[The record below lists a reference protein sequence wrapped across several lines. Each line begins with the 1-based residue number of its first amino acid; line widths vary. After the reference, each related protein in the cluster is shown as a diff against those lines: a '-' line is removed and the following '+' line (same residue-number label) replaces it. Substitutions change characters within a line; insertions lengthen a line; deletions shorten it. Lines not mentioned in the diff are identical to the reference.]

1 MKISSKFKKIIS
13 VMMCCVVVL
22 IPCLSTFAKGEA
34 GDWGDDTYHEAYED
48 FKNIFEVAKLKH
60 EDSFTLDAHGITIN
74 LISNGYDITT
84 MVFYF

>member
-1 MKISSKFKKIIS
+1 MYYHIIINKNN
-13 VMMCCVVVL
+13 VEEARGKA
-22 IPCLSTFAKGEA
+22 STFDELLKLLNNKEIKSIF
-34 GDWGDDTYHEAYED
+34 DHEAYED

-74 LISNGYDITT
+74 LISNGYEITT

>member
-1 MKISSKFKKIIS
+1 MYYHI
-13 VMMCCVVVL
+13 VVNKNN
-22 IPCLSTFAKGEA
+22 IDDARGKASTFDELLKLLNIKELKSIF
-34 GDWGDDTYHEAYED
+34 DHEAYED